1 METPKFATFTR
12 GHLFTEY
19 GKHVFLKN
27 YKILNLQLERILRR
41 TLPLLKWVT
50 AIFFANPRSK
60 RYHPM
65 AHQRQ
70 SISATMRNQ

>member
-1 METPKFATFTR
+1 METPTFATFTR

-19 GKHVFLKN
+19 GKHVFFKI

-50 AIFFANPRSK
+50 VIFLQTPVQNATTLWRINGN
-60 RYHPM
+60 
-65 AHQRQ
+65 Q
-70 SISATMRNQ
+70 SVQL